1 MKKLFPPTTA
11 VLATL
16 VSILTAG
23 STFAA
28 GLDGAT
34 VKIDYLYPT
43 IATVYAVLGTGTVT
57 PGGYTVNSFGQ
68 HNYTVTDGTISL
80 TNVATGG
87 ITFDRSAFNGYS
99 LTVLSGGENITGVTI
114 DPATTQAG
122 FGQERVFFDATH
134 VWLNMHGLTT
144 EPGLDVKLDLHFSIL
159 SVKGLC
165 NTGQTAALAAGC
177 TSALVAPNPTGG
189 GPNVDGNWQLLSP
202 YPSPLSDVKP
212 PCNLT
217 GFINAWVDTP
227 ASAWLPNNVSKASEW
242 VTPFDGEGTPPAG
255 WYVYRVDF
263 PVPALL
269 PSGAPPTGVTVNGQL
284 ASDNVTYGIYLESP
298 ANSGQCS
305 IVYGQ
310 QFPVNPVGAG
320 GSNFSDFQQWWPFG
334 FTNGTPLTAGA
345 NASLYFLI
353 LNQFDSGTSG
363 PSPTGLRVEFFD
375 TSILY

>member
-1 MKKLFPPTTA
+1 MKKLFPTTTA
-11 VLATL
+11 VLVAL

-23 STFAA
+23 NTLAA

-43 IATVYAVLGTGTVT
+43 ITAVYTALGTGMVT

-68 HNYTVTDGTISL
+68 NNYTVTDGTISL
-80 TNVATGG
+80 TNVFGSD
-87 ITFDRSAFNGYS
+87 ITFDRSAFNGYG
-99 LTVLSGGENITGVTI
+99 LTVLSGGESITGVTI

-122 FGQERVFFDATH
+122 FGQERILFDATH

-144 EPGLDVKLDLHFSIL
+144 VPGLDVKLDLHFSIL

-165 NTGQTAALAAGC
+165 NTGQTSALAAGC
-177 TSALVAPNPTGG
+177 TSALVTPNPTGG
-189 GPNVDGNWQLLSP
+189 GTNVDGNWQINP
-202 YPSPLSDVKP
+202 YPSTLAEVKP
-212 PCNLT
+212 PCSLT
-217 GFINAWVDTP
+217 GFVKAWVDTP
-227 ASAWLPNNVSKASEW
+227 VSGYWMPNSASKASEW
-242 VTPFDGEGTPPAG
+242 ITPFDGEANQSAG

-298 ANSGQCS
+298 ADSGQCS

-320 GSNFSDFQQWWPFG
+320 GSNFSDFQQWWPFT

-345 NASLYFLI
+345 NASLYFLV
-353 LNQFDSGTSG
+353 LNQFNAGTSG
-363 PSPTGLRVEFFD
+363 PSPIGLRAEFFD
-375 TSILY
+375 TSIFY